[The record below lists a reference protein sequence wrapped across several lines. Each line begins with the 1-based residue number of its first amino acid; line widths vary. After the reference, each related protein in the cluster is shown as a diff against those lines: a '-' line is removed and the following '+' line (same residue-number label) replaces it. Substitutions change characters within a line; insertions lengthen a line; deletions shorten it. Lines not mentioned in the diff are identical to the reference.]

1 MSLIS
6 FSNHPSHSDFLSVVF
21 SLVLSILSRSLS
33 DTYYLFSLKVNS
45 SVVSFSIYQFVP
57 FSFFHLVIFISL
69 SWTYLLHM
77 SFSLFVSIS
86 LFIICFIFSFT
97 RLLNFSF
104 IFLFPLLV
112 LFFSSVQDPCQG
124 VWRGYRR
131 YPFPQIIPWCLTHSS
146 NSVS

>member
-6 FSNHPSHSDFLSVVF
+6 FSNHPSHSDFLFVVF

-33 DTYYLFSLKVNS
+33 DTYYLFSLLKFTLLLFLS
-45 SVVSFSIYQFVP
+45 PFLDLSFSDLY
-57 FSFFHLVIFISL
+57 FSFLNLFI
-69 SWTYLLHM
+69 TYVFL
-77 SFSLFVSIS
+77 SLFVSIS
-86 LFIICFIFSFT
+86 LFIIYFILSFT
-97 RLLNFSF
+97 RFLTFSF

-131 YPFPQIIPWCLTHSS
+131 YPFPQIIP
-146 NSVS
+146 

>member
-6 FSNHPSHSDFLSVVF
+6 FSNRPSHSDFLCVVF
-21 SLVLSILSRSLS
+21 FLVLTILSRSLS
-33 DTYYLFSLKVNS
+33 DTYYLFSLKVHS

-57 FSFFHLVIFISL
+57 FSFFYSVIFISL

-86 LFIICFIFSFT
+86 LFIICFILSFT
-97 RLLNFSF
+97 RLLTFSF

-112 LFFSSVQDPCQG
+112 LFLFGTGPLSGCVERLQEVSISTDNPVM
-124 VWRGYRR
+124 
-131 YPFPQIIPWCLTHSS
+131 F
-146 NSVS
+146 NSFI